1 MKVLLD
7 ENNVVI
13 AKSESIEKTE
23 FGFYIK
29 EINTYYTPQDLR
41 LVETK
46 LNPKVM
52 QDKLENGVIKANPSY
67 KTPEEMARL
76 RKDMEL
82 KRLLEEKVITQE
94 EYEKIIS

>member
-7 ENNVVI
+7 KNNVVI
-13 AKSESIEKTE
+13 AKSKEIKEVE
-23 FGFYIK
+23 NGFLIP
-29 EINTYYTPQDLR
+29 EINTVYAPHGLK

-46 LNPKVM
+46 LNPRVN
-52 QDKLENGVIKANPSY
+52 QDKLENGVVKANPDY

-82 KRLLEEKVITQE
+82 KRLLAQKVITKE
-94 EYEKIIS
+94 EYEKIFN